1 MKLNAIETHET
12 ICGWIASA
20 NKEVQLNVLTI
31 FITETFAGR
40 FTRESNVL
48 HGQCID
54 NMLAKI
60 EARRYAIGICENIGL
75 ESIHQMD

>member
-12 ICGWIASA
+12 ICAWIASA
-20 NKEVQLNVLTI
+20 NKEVQLNVLTV
-31 FITETFAGR
+31 FITDNYAQR

-48 HGQCID
+48 HGQFIE

-60 EARRYAIGICENIGL
+60 EAKRAAIGICENVGL
-75 ESIHQMD
+75 ESTHQMD